1 MDFLKEAVSLNSIN
15 HPNLI
20 HFYGICYETKY
31 DPKFIIL
38 EYMNEGDLL
47 SFLRKK
53 RESNSFKYKM
63 AVKIC
68 LDIVKGC
75 KYLEEIQIIHRDIA
89 ARNCLVNIT
98 KRNTDPDQEV
108 DDDDLTVKLGDFGFA
123 REIYMNDY
131 YRQSNDQKPLP
142 IRWMAPESIIDG
154 IFTSQSDIWSFGV
167 VVWEIMT
174 LGQQPYSG
182 MENKEVIEHI
192 RKGGLL
198 DIPSKCPNEMFIYIS
213 LFLNVFLCFNNFCF
227 FRKFIFS
234 QCWKT
239 TTKKEL
245 LSMSF

>member
-1 MDFLKEAVSLNSIN
+1 
-15 HPNLI
+15 
-20 HFYGICYETKY
+20 
-31 DPKFIIL
+31 
-38 EYMNEGDLL
+38 MNEGDLL

-53 RESNSFKYKM
+53 RESKSFKYKM

-75 KYLEEIQIIHRDIA
+75 KYLEDMQIIHRDIA
-89 ARNCLVNIT
+89 ARNCLVHIKRKNIET
-98 KRNTDPDQEV
+98 NKEV
-108 DDDDLTVKLGDFGFA
+108 DDEDLNVKLGDFGFA

-154 IFTSQSDIWSFGV
+154 IFTTHSDIWSFGV

-198 DIPSKCPNEMFIYIS
+198 SIPDKCPNEMFVYNFLLIEFLFSRFTFLHLENRLFCNVGTETVEKDFLSMICSNNCRSFTRKVSFRIQNQVIS
-213 LFLNVFLCFNNFCF
+213 DDIFNFCNF
-227 FRKFIFS
+227 
-234 QCWKT
+234 CN
-239 TTKKEL
+239 
-245 LSMSF
+245 